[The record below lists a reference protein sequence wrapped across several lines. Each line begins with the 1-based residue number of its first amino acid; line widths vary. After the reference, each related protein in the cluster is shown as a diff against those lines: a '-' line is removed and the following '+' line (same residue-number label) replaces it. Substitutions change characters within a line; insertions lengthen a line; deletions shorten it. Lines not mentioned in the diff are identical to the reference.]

1 MKPSAPLHI
10 RHARP
15 EDAELIAQLIKELA
29 VYEKLENEAVAAPE
43 ILKKNLFGERPAA
56 EVLLAEWESE
66 TAGFALF
73 FHNFSTFVGKPGLYL
88 EDIFVRERFRG
99 QGIGKALMMELV
111 QIARQRGCGRMEWAV
126 LHWNPARKFYEKLGA
141 VPMSDWVVYRLTE
154 DKMQRLQ

>member
-10 RHARP
+10 RPARP

-29 VYEKLENEAVAAPE
+29 VYEKLENEAVATPE
-43 ILKKNLFGERPAA
+43 ILKKNLFGERYAA
-56 EVLLAEWESE
+56 EVLLAEREGE

-88 EDIFVRERFRG
+88 EDIYVRERFRG

-111 QIARQRGCGRMEWAV
+111 RIARQRDCGRMEWAV
-126 LHWNPARKFYEKLGA
+126 LHWNPARNFYEKLGA

-154 DKMQRLQ
+154 EKIEKLL